1 MSTGISANRL
11 EILQIADAVAREKS
25 IEKEIVIQAMEHA
38 LQKAARSRYGAEHDI
53 RATIDP
59 RTGEMELKRVMTVV
73 DDSVL
78 DPETRPF
85 NPSTD
90 IMLNVALKTD
100 PEAHLG
106 KEYVELLPP
115 IEFGRVAAQTAKQV
129 INHEVR
135 EAERERQ
142 YGEYKDRIGEI
153 INGVVKRVEFYNVIV
168 DLGRAE
174 GVIRKSESIPRENL
188 RVGDRT
194 RAYVYDVRR
203 ETKGPQIFLSRAKPE
218 FMARLFAQE
227 VPEVYE
233 GVIEIKAAARDP
245 GSRAKIAVVSHDSS
259 IDPVGA
265 CVGMRGARVQAVV
278 GELQGEKIDIIP
290 WSPDPATFIVNALQP
305 AEVSKV
311 VLDPDEQR
319 VEVVVAEPQL
329 SLAIGRRGQNVRLAS
344 QLTGWSIDILTEA
357 EESER
362 RQKEFAARTE
372 LFIKALEVDEMFAQL
387 LASEGF
393 ESVEEIAY
401 VDQMDLA
408 SIEGLNDEIAD
419 ELQARAQEYLER
431 QIAELDAK
439 RKELGVEDA
448 LVNVP
453 GFGARSLTGLQ
464 MLVSLGEKGVKTLE
478 DFAGFTGD
486 ELRGWFETKN
496 GERVREPGV
505 LEEFQLTQEQADA
518 IILNARIAAG
528 WIEAP
533 PEPEVEETEGDADDV
548 ASVFPERG

>member
-25 IEKEIVIQAMEHA
+25 IEKEIVIEAMEHA

-53 RATIDP
+53 RATIDVK
-59 RTGEMELKRVMTVV
+59 TGEMALKRVMTVV
-73 DDSVL
+73 DESML

-100 PEAHLG
+100 PEATVG
-106 KEYVELLPP
+106 KMYDEPLPP

-245 GSRAKIAVVSHDSS
+245 GSRAKIAVLSHDSS

-305 AEVSKV
+305 AEVTKV
-311 VLDPDEQR
+311 VLDPEDAR
-319 VEVVVAEPQL
+319 VEVVVGEAQL

-362 RQKEFAARTE
+362 RQKEFAARSE
-372 LFIKALEVDEMFAQL
+372 LFIQALEVDEMFAQL

-419 ELQARAQEYLER
+419 ELQARAKDFLDKKA
-431 QIAELDAK
+431 AELEAK
-439 RKELGVEDA
+439 RVELGVQDD
-448 LVNVP
+448 VKTVP
-453 GFGARSLTGLQ
+453 GLTAQ
-464 MLVSLGEKGVKTLE
+464 MLVALGEKGVKTLE

-486 ELRGWFETKN
+486 DLRGWFETKN

-505 LEEFQLTQEQADA
+505 LEDFQLTQEQADA
-518 IILNARIAAG
+518 LILNARIAAG

-533 PEPEVEETEGDADDV
+533 PEPEPTESEGDADE
-548 ASVFPERG
+548 ASSVFPDRS

>member
-11 EILQIADAVAREKS
+11 EIMQIADAVAREKS
-25 IEKEIVIQAMEHA
+25 IEKDIVIAAMEHA

-53 RATIDP
+53 RAKIDP
-59 RTGEMELKRVMTVV
+59 KTGEMTLIRVMTVV
-73 DDSVL
+73 DESML
-78 DPETRPF
+78 DDETRPF

-90 IMLNVALKTD
+90 ILLKEALKSD
-100 PEAHLG
+100 PEAFVG
-106 KEYVELLPP
+106 KTYEEILPP
-115 IEFGRVAAQTAKQV
+115 MDFGRVAAQTAKQV

-142 YGEYKDRIGEI
+142 YEEYKDRVGEI
-153 INGVVKRVEFYNVIV
+153 VNGIVKRVEYGNIVV

-174 GVIRKSESIPRENL
+174 GVIRRNEAIPRENL
-188 RVGDRT
+188 HQGDRV
-194 RAYVYDVRR
+194 RAYVFDVRR

-245 GSRAKIAVVSHDSS
+245 GSRAKIAVLSHDSS

-290 WSPDPATFIVNALQP
+290 WSNDPATFIVNALQP
-305 AEVSKV
+305 AEVTKV
-311 VLDPDEQR
+311 VLDPEERR

-344 QLTGWSIDILTEA
+344 QLTGWSIDIMTED
-357 EESER
+357 EESAR
-362 RQKEFAARTE
+362 RQKEFAERSQ
-372 LFIKALEVDEMFAQL
+372 LFINALEVDETFAQL

-393 ESVEEIAY
+393 ETVEEIAY
-401 VDQMDLA
+401 VDLNELA
-408 SIEGLNDEIAD
+408 FIEGLNEEIAE
-419 ELQARAQEYLER
+419 ELQARAVEYLEKLA
-431 QIAELDAK
+431 AEQDAK
-439 RKELGVEDA
+439 RKALGVEDA
-448 LVNVP
+448 LLEVEGITLPMAV
-453 GFGARSLTGLQ
+453 A
-464 MLVSLGEKGVKTLE
+464 LGQAGVKTLE
-478 DFAGFTGD
+478 DFAGLTAD
-486 ELRGWFETKN
+486 DIRGWFETKN

-505 LEEFQLTQEQADA
+505 LDSFGLTQEQADDL
-518 IILNARIAAG
+518 ILKARIAAG

-533 PEPEVEETEGDADDV
+533 PEPAPEEVEEANEA
-548 ASVFPERG
+548 

>member
-25 IEKEIVIQAMEHA
+25 IDKEIVIQAMEHA

-73 DDSVL
+73 DESVL

-90 IMLNVALKTD
+90 IMLNVAQKSD
-100 PEAHLG
+100 PEAFVG
-106 KEYVELLPP
+106 KEYIEGLPP

-245 GSRAKIAVVSHDSS
+245 GSRAKIAVLSHDSS

-311 VLDPDEQR
+311 VLDPEEAR
-319 VEVVVAEPQL
+319 VEVVVAESQL

-344 QLTGWSIDILTEA
+344 QLTGWSIDILTES

-393 ESVEEIAY
+393 ETVEEIAY
-401 VDQMDLA
+401 VDQMELA

-419 ELQARAQEYLER
+419 ELQARAREYLDKLA
-431 QIAELDAK
+431 AELEAK
-439 RKELGVEDA
+439 RVELGVEDA
-448 LVNVP
+448 LKDVP
-453 GFGARSLTGLQ
+453 GLTAP
-464 MLVSLGEKGVKTLE
+464 MLVALGEKGVKTLE
-478 DFAGFTGD
+478 DFAGLVGD
-486 ELRGWFETKN
+486 DLRGYFETKN
-496 GERVREPGV
+496 GERVREPGI
-505 LEEFQLTQEQADA
+505 LEGFELTQEQADA
-518 IILNARIAAG
+518 LVLNARIAAG
-528 WIEAP
+528 WIDAP
-533 PEPEVEETEGDADDV
+533 EEEPVEETQAEGDADDV
-548 ASVFPERG
+548 ASVFPDRG